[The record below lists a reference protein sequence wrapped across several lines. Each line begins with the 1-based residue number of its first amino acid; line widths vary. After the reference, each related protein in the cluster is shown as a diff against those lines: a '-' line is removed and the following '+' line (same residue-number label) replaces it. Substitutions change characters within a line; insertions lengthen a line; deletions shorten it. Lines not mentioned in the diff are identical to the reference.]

1 MAQSISSTRMGPS
14 AVAGTVPQPPKVGI
28 RCWQGQSR
36 SRAPILIP
44 CGPPHLLHPTR
55 PPPAPATSWRVPWY
69 LGDRKQW
76 PWATHLYPGLRGGM
90 PQLWMRSTGCP
101 KKPARVPG
109 WWHGSAPGSVELLVA
124 VGTSSPRSTQA
135 PGLFAGPRASSG
147 CGQRVPP
154 HLPTHWCPC
163 PRTWQQRRGGRASP
177 SQKDTAQGC
186 FSTVLLRSMAV
197 AGGDGRAG

>member
-28 RCWQGQSR
+28 GCWQGQSR

-55 PPPAPATSWRVPWY
+55 PPPAPATSWRAPWY

-90 PQLWMRSTGCP
+90 PQLWMRSAGCP

-109 WWHGSAPGSVELLVA
+109 WWHGSAPGSVEALGGRGHLQPQIHTGTCVVCGTEGIIRMRAAGATPSAHPLVSMPGDVA
-124 VGTSSPRSTQA
+124 AA
-135 PGLFAGPRASSG
+135 PG
-147 CGQRVPP
+147 
-154 HLPTHWCPC
+154 W
-163 PRTWQQRRGGRASP
+163 P
-177 SQKDTAQGC
+177 S
-186 FSTVLLRSMAV
+186 
-197 AGGDGRAG
+197 